1 MVKIKIKTNK
11 KRVYEAAPSLS
22 RHTVKLDVKMK
33 SPEER
38 QRELNDLWGRLIKQ
52 KNIDIRKLYGATM
65 NNSGYSILSHVPSA
79 YAFPPQIVTVC
90 RISFLK
96 M

>member
-22 RHTVKLDVKMK
+22 RHTVELDVKMK

-52 KNIDIRKLYGATM
+52 KNIGK
-65 NNSGYSILSHVPSA
+65 
-79 YAFPPQIVTVC
+79 
-90 RISFLK
+90 
-96 M
+96 

>member
-1 MVKIKIKTNK
+1 MLYAHFLFLINNKKILSYQMVKVKIKTNK

-38 QRELNDLWGRLIKQ
+38 HRELKGLWGRLI
-52 KNIDIRKLYGATM
+52 
-65 NNSGYSILSHVPSA
+65 
-79 YAFPPQIVTVC
+79 
-90 RISFLK
+90 
-96 M
+96 

>member
-65 NNSGYSILSHVPSA
+65 NNSGYSIPLAKMNVP
-79 YAFPPQIVTVC
+79 IKVKVTDA
-90 RISFLK
+90 IT
-96 M
+96 